1 MIANRLVQ
9 PQLLPP
15 LQEVAEPSPGIR
27 NCSDS
32 GRIH

>member
-9 PQLLPP
+9 PQLPP
-15 LQEVAEPSPGIR
+15 LQEVPEPSPGIR

-32 GRIH
+32 GRIQ